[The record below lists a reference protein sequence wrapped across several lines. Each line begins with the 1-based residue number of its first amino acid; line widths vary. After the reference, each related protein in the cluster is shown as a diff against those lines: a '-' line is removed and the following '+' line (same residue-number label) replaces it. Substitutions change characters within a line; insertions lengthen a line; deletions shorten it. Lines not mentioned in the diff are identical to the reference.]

1 MVVVV
6 FFEESKV
13 RHVRDS
19 EVSEAVASYGLVV
32 GEIAKQ
38 KSVRLSSS
46 GFVEQ
51 QHQFTYMEIL
61 LGKMI

>member
-13 RHVRDS
+13 RPVRDS

-38 KSVRLSSS
+38 KVVR
-46 GFVEQ
+46 
-51 QHQFTYMEIL
+51 
-61 LGKMI
+61 